1 MNLTTAMNSI
11 VDTIKQ
17 LSKPQADLKS
27 LKDKLGGKMDIILS
41 AGKNIESPGRSL
53 IQKTVAELIT
63 TPNYSFG
70 GEY

>member
-17 LSKPQADLKS
+17 LSKAQADLKS

-53 IQKTVAELIT
+53 LQKDRKSVV
-63 TPNYSFG
+63 
-70 GEY
+70 